1 MIFCRVWWRGFSA
14 SYRYADGRLKKT
26 CKGAGRTHLYMFSWV
41 YHGNMTPSKRFNSYS
56 PLIKCV
62 WTYNVY
68 ILLFNFI
75 SIIEYKHRYIGA
87 LSVCMSVCVC
97 VCLPVCL
104 SVCLQDLVQ
113 LMWNLAWLCQL
124 KQNSNPLFH
133 IYDLNNHICCFNYKS
148 LSASCHRAIALC
160 KIYHKI
166 KHTEQH
172 YRYTDIF
179 ISQNPKALPGEIVL
193 IKSD

>member
-1 MIFCRVWWRGFSA
+1 
-14 SYRYADGRLKKT
+14 
-26 CKGAGRTHLYMFSWV
+26 
-41 YHGNMTPSKRFNSYS
+41 
-56 PLIKCV
+56 
-62 WTYNVY
+62 
-68 ILLFNFI
+68 
-75 SIIEYKHRYIGA
+75 
-87 LSVCMSVCVC
+87 MSVCVC

-133 IYDLNNHICCFNYKS
+133 IYDFNNHICCFNYKS

-179 ISQNPKALPGEIVL
+179 TSQNPKALPGEIVFNKKWL
-193 IKSD
+193 IFEKNKPSWEQECLEKYIILECNIVILTAWKGFVASIFASPTANSE